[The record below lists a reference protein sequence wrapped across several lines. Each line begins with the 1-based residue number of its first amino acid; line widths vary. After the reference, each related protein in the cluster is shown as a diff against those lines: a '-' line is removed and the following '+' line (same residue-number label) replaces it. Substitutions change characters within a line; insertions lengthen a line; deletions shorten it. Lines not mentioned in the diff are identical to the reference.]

1 MLATSSNEAEDTFGY
16 WDLRLWTKGLPA
28 FVILQTYSISN
39 RPQLNMELPTTERS
53 GSQQGKLAKGQTRS
67 ELTPEQIQQQNIL
80 RLNGF
85 SSSTI
90 LKNASVNNSAT
101 GSPILSGAGYS
112 DIGLASASRI
122 VPNGNNGF
130 NAEPNERST
139 DGINNG
145 DIPLNSISNPDEEI
159 DDDALEDMDKF
170 GLKGLISLLRHEDND
185 QNNIAKGIDL
195 NMLGLNLS
203 LDNKS
208 HILSKTLSSPWLE
221 TSRSE
226 VEPLFTK
233 PDSFTIKPND
243 LLPIEDRISSFN
255 DLTLFFIFYTKP
267 RDILQ
272 ELSAR
277 ELNRRNWRYHKELQV
292 WLTKDTNSEPKAAG
306 IGAEEGTYIFFDP
319 VSWEF
324 VTKTL
329 VLYYNSII

>member
-1 MLATSSNEAEDTFGY
+1 
-16 WDLRLWTKGLPA
+16 
-28 FVILQTYSISN
+28 
-39 RPQLNMELPTTERS
+39 MEGFTMTERS
-53 GSQQGKLAKGQTRS
+53 GSQQNKLSKNQQQQQQRS

-90 LKNASVNNSAT
+90 HRNGNSNDEDGGDISNENGNFNLKGDGNNSNT
-101 GSPILSGAGYS
+101 S
-112 DIGLASASRI
+112 
-122 VPNGNNGF
+122 NNESSLKF
-130 NAEPNERST
+130 
-139 DGINNG
+139 D
-145 DIPLNSISNPDEEI
+145 EI
-159 DDDALEDMDKF
+159 DENELDDMSKF
-170 GLKGLISLLRHEDND
+170 GLQGLVSLLKHNDND

-195 NMLGLNLS
+195 NMLGLNLE
-203 LDNKS
+203 LDNKT
-208 HILSKTLSSPWLE
+208 HLLSKTLSSPWLE

-226 VEPLFTK
+226 VEPLFNK
-233 PDSFTIKPND
+233 PDSFKINGNE
-243 LLPIEDRISSFN
+243 LLPIEDRMISFN

-292 WLTKDTNSEPKAAG
+292 WLTKDTNSEPKAVG

-319 VSWEF
+319 VSWEY

-329 VLYYNSII
+329 VLYYNSIIQ

>member
-1 MLATSSNEAEDTFGY
+1 
-16 WDLRLWTKGLPA
+16 
-28 FVILQTYSISN
+28 
-39 RPQLNMELPTTERS
+39 MEVPTTERS
-53 GSQQGKLAKGQTRS
+53 GSQQGKLSKNQQRS

-90 LKNASVNNSAT
+90 LKNASVNSSNT
-101 GSPILSGAGYS
+101 GSPILGSSSYS
-112 DIGLASASRI
+112 DVGLTATSRV
-122 VPNGNNGF
+122 VPNGNNL
-130 NAEPNERST
+130 NNTELT
-139 DGINNG
+139 DDKKSDNNPNG
-145 DIPLNSISNPDEEI
+145 DTTFNSLENPEKEI

-170 GLKGLISLLRHEDND
+170 GLKGLVSLLRNEDND

-208 HILSKTLSSPWLE
+208 HTLSKTLSSPWLE

-233 PDSFTIKPND
+233 PESFTIKPNE
-243 LLPIEDRISSFN
+243 LLPIEDRISSLN

-319 VSWEF
+319 VSWDF

>member
-1 MLATSSNEAEDTFGY
+1 MD
-16 WDLRLWTKGLPA
+16 
-28 FVILQTYSISN
+28 VQ
-39 RPQLNMELPTTERS
+39 TTEKS
-53 GSQQGKLAKGQTRS
+53 DPQQAKLSKNQQRS

-90 LKNASVNNSAT
+90 LKNTNVDGDAGVD
-101 GSPILSGAGYS
+101 GSTNI
-112 DIGLASASRI
+112 
-122 VPNGNNGF
+122 NGNSNLSDNRINGTNGGTNDKSVF
-130 NAEPNERST
+130 NAGTNGALTSNGVANFN
-139 DGINNG
+139 DDIN
-145 DIPLNSISNPDEEI
+145 DDE
-159 DDDALEDMDKF
+159 LEDMDKF
-170 GLKGLISLLRHEDND
+170 GLKGLLSLLKHEDND

-195 NMLGLNLS
+195 NMLGLDLS
-203 LDNKS
+203 LDSKS
-208 HILSKTLSSPWLE
+208 HILSKTLASPWLE

-226 VEPLFTK
+226 VEPLFTR
-233 PDSFTIKPND
+233 PDSFKIDSNE
-243 LLPIEDRISSFN
+243 LLPIEDRMGSFN

-292 WLTKDTNSEPKAAG
+292 WLTKDSNSEPKAAG

-319 VSWEF
+319 VSWEY

>member
-1 MLATSSNEAEDTFGY
+1 
-16 WDLRLWTKGLPA
+16 
-28 FVILQTYSISN
+28 
-39 RPQLNMELPTTERS
+39 MEGFTMTERS
-53 GSQQGKLAKGQTRS
+53 GSQQNKLSKNQQQQQQRS

-90 LKNASVNNSAT
+90 HRNGNSNDEDGGDISNENGNFNLKGDGNNSNT
-101 GSPILSGAGYS
+101 S
-112 DIGLASASRI
+112 
-122 VPNGNNGF
+122 NNESSLKF
-130 NAEPNERST
+130 DKIDENE
-139 DGINNG
+139 
-145 DIPLNSISNPDEEI
+145 L
-159 DDDALEDMDKF
+159 DDMSKF
-170 GLKGLISLLRHEDND
+170 GLQGLVSLLKHNDND

-195 NMLGLNLS
+195 NMLGLNLE
-203 LDNKS
+203 LDNKT
-208 HILSKTLSSPWLE
+208 HLLSKTLSSPWLE

-226 VEPLFTK
+226 VEPLFNK
-233 PDSFTIKPND
+233 PDSFKINGNE
-243 LLPIEDRISSFN
+243 LLPIEDRMISFN

-292 WLTKDTNSEPKAAG
+292 WLTKDTNSEPKAVG

-319 VSWEF
+319 VSWEY

-329 VLYYNSII
+329 VLYYNSIIQ

>member
-1 MLATSSNEAEDTFGY
+1 MD
-16 WDLRLWTKGLPA
+16 
-28 FVILQTYSISN
+28 VQ
-39 RPQLNMELPTTERS
+39 TTEKS
-53 GSQQGKLAKGQTRS
+53 DPQQAKLSKNQQRS

-90 LKNASVNNSAT
+90 LKNTNVDGDAGVD
-101 GSPILSGAGYS
+101 GSTNI
-112 DIGLASASRI
+112 
-122 VPNGNNGF
+122 NGNSNLSDNRINGTNGGTNDKSVF
-130 NAEPNERST
+130 NAGTNGGLTSNGVANSN
-139 DGINNG
+139 DIN
-145 DIPLNSISNPDEEI
+145 DDE
-159 DDDALEDMDKF
+159 LEDMDKF
-170 GLKGLISLLRHEDND
+170 GLKGLLSLLKHEDND

-195 NMLGLNLS
+195 NMLGLDLS
-203 LDNKS
+203 LDSKS
-208 HILSKTLSSPWLE
+208 HILSKTLASPWLE

-226 VEPLFTK
+226 VEPLFTR
-233 PDSFTIKPND
+233 PDSFKIDSNE
-243 LLPIEDRISSFN
+243 LLPIEDRMGSFN

-292 WLTKDTNSEPKAAG
+292 WLTKDSNSEPKAAG

-319 VSWEF
+319 VSWEY

>member
-1 MLATSSNEAEDTFGY
+1 
-16 WDLRLWTKGLPA
+16 
-28 FVILQTYSISN
+28 
-39 RPQLNMELPTTERS
+39 MEVPTTERS
-53 GSQQGKLAKGQTRS
+53 GSQQGKLSKNQQRS

-90 LKNASVNNSAT
+90 LKNASVNSSNT
-101 GSPILSGAGYS
+101 GSPILGSSSYS
-112 DIGLASASRI
+112 DVGLTATSRV
-122 VPNGNNGF
+122 VPNGNNL
-130 NAEPNERST
+130 NNTELT
-139 DGINNG
+139 DDKKSDNNPNG
-145 DIPLNSISNPDEEI
+145 DTTFNSLENPEEEI

-170 GLKGLISLLRHEDND
+170 GLKGLVSLLRNEDND

-208 HILSKTLSSPWLE
+208 HTLSKTLSSPWLE

-233 PDSFTIKPND
+233 PESFTIKPNE
-243 LLPIEDRISSFN
+243 LLPIEDRISSLN

-319 VSWEF
+319 VSWDF